1 MAEVTMTAAT
11 VNITTT
17 KGDTQPYTITVKEN
31 GVAVDFTNWTAKLQL
46 RYPLNNEIA
55 VTLTSSPAS
64 GITLGGS
71 GVATISTTTINA
83 LPIGEYKYDF
93 QVTKASG
100 IIRTLLKGVH
110 TVIYE

>member
-1 MAEVTMTAAT
+1 MTAAT

-31 GVAVDFTNWTAKLQL
+31 GVAVDFTGWGAKLQL
-46 RYPLNNEIA
+46 RYPLNNEVA
-55 VTLTSSPAS
+55 VSLTSSS
-64 GITLGGS
+64 GISLSGG
-71 GVATISTTTINA
+71 GVATVSTTEINA

-100 IIRTLLKGVH
+100 VVRTLLKGVH
-110 TVIYE
+110 TVTYEATT